1 MYQTLSLR
9 KQGIISPVQ
18 INVVGLISALVTFL
32 GIAFGHIA
40 VRWIE
45 FRIAHLWIPALLF
58 LLGGIAMETKS
69 FASTNLPSKIIL
81 GILGFIFLWDAV
93 ELFRQERRVRRGH
106 APANP
111 QNPRHR
117 RFLENPSSAA
127 STIDL
132 LRDEIH
138 PILNSRF
145 KS

>member
-1 MYQTLSLR
+1 M
-9 KQGIISPVQ
+9 Q

-45 FRIAHLWIPALLF
+45 FRIVHLWIPVLLF
-58 LLGGIAMETKS
+58 LFGGIAMETTS
-69 FASTNLPSKIIL
+69 LASTNLPSKIIW

-111 QNPRHR
+111 KNRRHR
-117 RFLENPSSAA
+117 RFLELPSSAA
-127 STIDL
+127 TIIDL
-132 LRDEIH
+132 LRDEIS
-138 PILNSRF
+138 PIFDLRE
-145 KS
+145 KG